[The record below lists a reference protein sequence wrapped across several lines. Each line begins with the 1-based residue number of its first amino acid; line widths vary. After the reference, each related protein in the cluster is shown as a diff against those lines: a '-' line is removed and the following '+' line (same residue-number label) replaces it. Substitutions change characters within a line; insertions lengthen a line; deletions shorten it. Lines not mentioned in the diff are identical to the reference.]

1 MSRRGRGGH
10 REAKKRRKKAT
21 REKLRRRCRIERGN
35 NRRPQALVD
44 LPLLCALPSL
54 SRRPSRPPRVLPP
67 SLPSA
72 APRRRPLR
80 GPAAPPLSKATS
92 GDGGFPAP
100 SSRAGDEGPL
110 NIAQPA
116 SASTSPALSARSSSS
131 SPLPSSSAPSLS
143 PARRLPASRLA
154 RFLLTLPLEL
164 SAAGARTNDHYLAR
178 RKKKGWWSHRFPV
191 VPGSAPVSREE
202 EEEPASAPEPVSASA
217 WAKALPLGAIFFCAS
232 FNLTILQNLKDALMV
247 TAGGAETLPFLAS
260 VGVLPASLGFF
271 VFYRALVERAGRRD
285 AAAGAAA
292 GGGGGSRSV
301 FYLALLPLVAFY
313 AFFAAVLYPSSA
325 WLHPHGFY
333 AALAPV
339 VPAGLH
345 GLLKVVEHWTFSLF
359 FCVAELWG
367 AVAISVLFWG
377 LANEVCSV
385 ADARAIYP
393 LMGVAA
399 NVALVVAGN
408 YVKMVNAAVG
418 AGSSAG
424 AMAAANAAAAS
435 SASSASSTTAAAATA
450 AAAAATD
457 AAAPALRILVGTV
470 VALSAAMCAAKA
482 WVDLKVPRPP
492 PDPKKL
498 AKAKAKAEAKAAA
511 EAAAAASPEAAA
523 LLASSSEAAA
533 ATKSEK
539 KKKKKKKSLG
549 DSLAA
554 LRAYPMISNL
564 ALLVVG
570 YGVSHR
576 LFEFAWKGA
585 LRQLHPSPLAYQ
597 AALADV
603 SIATGYVSGFGG
615 FFFLSLL
622 ERCFFF

>member
-1 MSRRGRGGH
+1 
-10 REAKKRRKKAT
+10 
-21 REKLRRRCRIERGN
+21 
-35 NRRPQALVD
+35 
-44 LPLLCALPSL
+44 
-54 SRRPSRPPRVLPP
+54 
-67 SLPSA
+67 
-72 APRRRPLR
+72 
-80 GPAAPPLSKATS
+80 
-92 GDGGFPAP
+92 
-100 SSRAGDEGPL
+100 
-110 NIAQPA
+110 
-116 SASTSPALSARSSSS
+116 
-131 SPLPSSSAPSLS
+131 
-143 PARRLPASRLA
+143 
-154 RFLLTLPLEL
+154 LLTLPLEI

-191 VPGSAPVSREE
+191 VPGSSSSAPQQEE
-202 EEEPASAPEPVSASA
+202 QEPPPEPVSASA
-217 WAKALPLGAIFFCAS
+217 WAKAIPLGAIFFCAS

-271 VFYRALVERAGRRD
+271 VFYRALVDRAKRRD
-285 AAAGAAA
+285 AAALALATGA
-292 GGGGGSRSV
+292 GRGGGSGSETSASSNNHRSV

-313 AFFAAVLYPSSA
+313 ALFATVLYPSSA

-345 GLLKVVEHWTFSLF
+345 GLLKVIEHWTFSLF

-418 AGSSAG
+418 AGSSAA
-424 AMAAANAAAAS
+424 AMAAANAASAA
-435 SASSASSTTAAAATA
+435 AASSTTSAAAATA

-457 AAAPALRILVGTV
+457 AAAPALRVLVGTV
-470 VALSAAMCAAKA
+470 VALSAAMCTAKA

-511 EAAAAASPEAAA
+511 EAAAAANGGEVV
-523 LLASSSEAAA
+523 SEV
-533 ATKSEK
+533 SEK
-539 KKKKKKKSLG
+539 SKKKKKKSLG
-549 DSLAA
+549 ESLAA

-603 SIATGYVSGFGG
+603 SIATGYVSWS
-615 FFFLSLL
+615 FFFISNF
-622 ERCFFF
+622 EFFFQTRVFFSRSLSTSISSHLSKLKN

>member
-1 MSRRGRGGH
+1 MKQNNR
-10 REAKKRRKKAT
+10 KKEKTSTSAPPPRRKDSAST
-21 REKLRRRCRIERGN
+21 FFPDLFLLLTFSFPLRP
-35 NRRPQALVD
+35 RPLLL
-44 LPLLCALPSL
+44 LPLL
-54 SRRPSRPPRVLPP
+54 RT
-67 SLPSA
+67 
-72 APRRRPLR
+72 APRRQ
-80 GPAAPPLSKATS
+80 PALVRLAPVTATS

-100 SSRAGDEGPL
+100 SSRSGDEGSL
-110 NIAQPA
+110 NNAQPA
-116 SASTSPALSARSSSS
+116 SASTSPSLSGRPSSSS
-131 SPLPSSSAPSLS
+131 SPASSSSAAAPPLS

-154 RFLLTLPLEL
+154 RFLLTLPLEI

-191 VPGSAPVSREE
+191 VPGSSTSSSSASSQEQEE
-202 EEEPASAPEPVSASA
+202 QESPSTSEPVSASA
-217 WAKALPLGAIFFCAS
+217 WAKAIPLGAIFFCAS

-271 VFYRALVERAGRRD
+271 VFYRALVERARRRD
-285 AAAGAAA
+285 DAATALAASRGGGAAA
-292 GGGGGSRSV
+292 EVAASNNNNSGSGHRSV

-313 AFFAAVLYPSSA
+313 ALFAAVLYPSSA

-333 AALAPV
+333 NALAPV

-424 AMAAANAAAAS
+424 AMP
-435 SASSASSTTAAAATA
+435 SAGGGR
-450 AAAAATD
+450 
-457 AAAPALRILVGTV
+457 RIRT
-470 VALSAAMCAAKA
+470 
-482 WVDLKVPRPP
+482 
-492 PDPKKL
+492 
-498 AKAKAKAEAKAAA
+498 
-511 EAAAAASPEAAA
+511 
-523 LLASSSEAAA
+523 
-533 ATKSEK
+533 
-539 KKKKKKKSLG
+539 
-549 DSLAA
+549 
-554 LRAYPMISNL
+554 
-564 ALLVVG
+564 
-570 YGVSHR
+570 
-576 LFEFAWKGA
+576 
-585 LRQLHPSPLAYQ
+585 
-597 AALADV
+597 
-603 SIATGYVSGFGG
+603 
-615 FFFLSLL
+615 
-622 ERCFFF
+622 